1 MIWLLTRLVVVP
13 VKVTAGGFKLGF
25 WTGRTVGWR
34 RISLLGL
41 GVGIGLL
48 VAPGPGAELRARLR
62 QKVEGPPGQPGR
74 SGPPAWDDGVLVAT
88 PPPTDA
94 PVVPPSSQASG
105 VVRGAST
112 PSEPLPAAPDADPA
126 TEDPATEDPTTS

>member
-62 QKVEGPPGQPGR
+62 QKLEGQPGR

-88 PPPTDA
+88 PPLTDA
-94 PVVPPSSQASG
+94 PVVPPSPQVSG
-105 VVRGAST
+105 VVPGGST

-126 TEDPATEDPTTS
+126 TEDPATGGPTSS